1 MSILTRLPD
10 IIASAAG
17 VLFQEYTIRRF
28 AGRTSDGRGGFT
40 ATWETYVVKGQVTEY
55 SDEMRYLRSI
65 PEDARKLII
74 QGKDIPQVPQAE
86 DYVAIEGASW
96 KIISVDTVPSNAVY
110 ECEVHPDTSDWGI
123 DLATTTSTTP
133 AILQDLETTVSAVGN
148 LLFEDLQFF
157 YLNRYADDGR
167 GGNVRVLGAIDVR
180 GLVTEYSERMRAI
193 GGFQPTDRQVII
205 QGKDLAI
212 EPGPGDIVRFGSE
225 YFVLTNVRSVPGK
238 AVYEARGRPTTADAA
253 TLPTITADAIQ
264 TMDDFTASS
273 FGEIVAIVGDASA
286 LLEPFTA
293 SGFGQFT
300 IEGDASAQ
308 MDHFTGDGFAWVT
321 EVGVSVNQVE
331 DFTCSSDATLPISAD
346 AAATL
351 DNFVSP
357 DAQADLDI
365 EGDGGAVMDDFTG
378 SSLALLHI
386 EADASG
392 ALEDFTGASS
402 ASQQNQGNADVTLDH
417 FTGAGEGDPL
427 ITGDQSTQVVDF
439 TSVSVAENPIEA
451 NASQTLEAFTSV
463 ADAVLAIEASSVAV
477 VADFV
482 GSGSG
487 GQGDLE
493 ATAAATL
500 VNFTGSSDATLA
512 IEADAS
518 ATLDAFVGTAIGEPI
533 LEGQHGGVMD
543 DFTGLADAT
552 LPVDADASA
561 TLDSFTGVSDGT
573 LTEAGP
579 PTLDAAVVMA
589 WDPVGSTAS
598 ANGIGS
604 HPDIAANYALWP
616 IDGLTDTVDTGWAG
630 AMDGTG
636 ANHLVIDNADLVGAG
651 ISDGVTEY
659 SVSFWHKRNDTP
671 NDYRI
676 FFGQGANWPS
686 FGGNV
691 GDYGL
696 RAELANLFQ
705 GARGT
710 SWGSAGDTGA
720 DPFDGTWHHIT
731 MTIADQAIRVYVDGV
746 LERSVTGSNFPLS
759 ANASAMVWGRN
770 AMNGDVDHTANFSDG
785 QEIDHEVGDIRIYN
799 KELNATEIAALHSA
813 GRKEYA
819 GQAADAPPKAET
831 TALLNAMVNTQ
842 TAARQDAIDDL
853 MAVMVDEGI
862 FALLDWFC
870 IVGADDDACLRNWID
885 PTQTLVQTNNAQLV
899 HDSYFDT
906 KSNPSGN
913 GAFVAEAVNLTGA
926 TLGDLTFGNYFV
938 KLDETG
944 STRASRLR
952 DNKTYYRCDFSA
964 PIQYLT
970 GTNMGNSYA
979 SRVVNDPYH
988 MTMVHRGTGAA
999 DREGYYQGVSYF
1011 TGDGSG
1017 GSLTTTTTIDLIG
1030 TAAKDSDER
1039 VLCGYF
1045 GRALSSAQ
1053 VLSLHN
1059 AIEAYKT
1066 AIGA

>member
-40 ATWETYVVKGQVTEY
+40 PTWETYVVKGQVTEY

-74 QGKDIPQVPQAE
+74 QGKNIPQVPQAE

-273 FGEIVAIVGDASA
+273 VGEIVAIVGDASA

-321 EVGVSVNQVE
+321 EVGVVVNQVE

-477 VADFV
+477 VADFM

-500 VNFTGSSDATLA
+500 VNFTGSSDATLP

-543 DFTGLADAT
+543 DFTSSSAGTNDIEGEAG
-552 LPVDADASA
+552 A
-561 TLDSFTGVSDGT
+561 TLDAFT
-573 LTEAGP
+573 
-579 PTLDAAVVMA
+579 
-589 WDPVGSTAS
+589 STS
-598 ANGIGS
+598 
-604 HPDIAANYALWP
+604 
-616 IDGLTDTVDTGWAG
+616 TGEQ
-630 AMDGTG
+630 T
-636 ANHLVIDNADLVGAG
+636 
-651 ISDGVTEY
+651 
-659 SVSFWHKRNDTP
+659 
-671 NDYRI
+671 
-676 FFGQGANWPS
+676 
-686 FGGNV
+686 
-691 GDYGL
+691 
-696 RAELANLFQ
+696 
-705 GARGT
+705 
-710 SWGSAGDTGA
+710 
-720 DPFDGTWHHIT
+720 
-731 MTIADQAIRVYVDGV
+731 
-746 LERSVTGSNFPLS
+746 
-759 ANASAMVWGRN
+759 
-770 AMNGDVDHTANFSDG
+770 
-785 QEIDHEVGDIRIYN
+785 
-799 KELNATEIAALHSA
+799 
-813 GRKEYA
+813 
-819 GQAADAPPKAET
+819 ADAPPKAET

-906 KSNPSGN
+906 KSNPSGK

-952 DNKTYYRCDFSA
+952 DNQTYYRCDFSA